1 MSTPY
6 PTVSVTG
13 TAAPIAAPA
22 AAERSAPTRAPAP
35 TKLVKPTKL
44 AKPRIPLM
52 AQPRVQ
58 RVVYPLLVGLVL
70 IALWQGLVTALELP
84 PYLVPSPLLMLKTLF
99 TDWAALGGSLWVT
112 VKITVLAFGVATV
125 AGVLISFLFVQSKRI
140 ETALFP
146 YAVLLQVTPIVA
158 VAPLIIIWVK
168 DPMASMVICAALVAL
183 FPIISNTTLGLRSV
197 EPDLQS
203 YFKLN
208 HATRMQTLVRLR
220 IPSALPYFFG
230 GLRIS
235 SGLALIGAVVAEF
248 VAGTGGQGAGLAYQ
262 ILQAGFQLNIPRMF
276 AALLLISLT
285 GVALFALMAWGTRVA
300 LGSWHAS
307 ENSMD

>member
-1 MSTPY
+1 MSTPF
-6 PTVSVTG
+6 PSV
-13 TAAPIAAPA
+13 AAVP
-22 AAERSAPTRAPAP
+22 RSAPAVPAAKKAASPPKPARAP
-35 TKLVKPTKL
+35 LL
-44 AKPRIPLM
+44 AR
-52 AQPRVQ
+52 PRVQ
-58 RVVYPLLVGLVL
+58 RIFYPLLVGMVL
-70 IALWQGLVTALELP
+70 IALWQGLVTGLELP
-84 PYLVPSPLLMLKTLF
+84 PYLVPSPLLMMETLI
-99 TDWAALGGSLWVT
+99 TDWAALGASLWVT
-112 VKITVLAFGVATV
+112 VKITVLAFLAATV
-125 AGVLISFLFVQSKRI
+125 AGVLISFLFVQSKLI
-140 ETALFP
+140 EMALFP

-168 DPMASMVICAALVAL
+168 DPTASMVICAALVAL

-203 YFKLN
+203 YFQLN
-208 HATRMQTLVRLR
+208 RATRLQTLVRLR

-248 VAGTGGQGAGLAYQ
+248 VAGTGGSGAGLAYQ

-285 GVALFALMAWGTRVA
+285 GVGMFVAMAWLSRLA
-300 LGSWHAS
+300 LGSWHSS
-307 ENSMD
+307 EITP

>member
-1 MSTPY
+1 MSTPF
-6 PTVSVTG
+6 PSV
-13 TAAPIAAPA
+13 AAADMPRAEPAAPA
-22 AAERSAPTRAPAP
+22 IAQRQPAVR
-35 TKLVKPTKL
+35 TKPART
-44 AKPRIPLM
+44 PLLRQPLLR
-52 AQPRVQ
+52 QPRVQ
-58 RVVYPLLVGLVL
+58 RVLYPLLVGVALL
-70 IALWQGLVTALELP
+70 ALWQGLVTGLELP
-84 PYLVPSPLLMLKTLF
+84 PYLVPSPLLMLETLIA
-99 TDWAALGGSLWVT
+99 DWAPLGASLWVT
-112 VKITVLAFGVATV
+112 IKITLLAFIAATV
-125 AGVLISFLFVQSKRI
+125 AGVLISFLFVQSKGI

-168 DPMASMVICAALVAL
+168 DPTASMVICAALVAL
-183 FPIISNTTLGLRSV
+183 FPIISNTTLGLRSI

-203 YFKLN
+203 YFQLN
-208 HATRMQTLVRLR
+208 RATRLQMLVRLR

-248 VAGTGGQGAGLAYQ
+248 VAGTGGAGAGLAYQ

-285 GVALFALMAWGTRVA
+285 GVGMFVLMAWLSRLA
-300 LGSWHAS
+300 LGSWHSS
-307 ENSMD
+307 ES